1 VILRCLFLI
10 PGRAARPA
18 RKGTQSASRRPGP
31 AGRAPARH
39 GRPARPSARG
49 QIFYLLLG
57 EVEPDSCVYP
67 GYCADRDG
75 DLLAPPDMSL
85 LEQHVGY
92 MVIARIYEEAS
103 YLPDLAIKGM
113 DGLTPT
119 YLCFT

>member
-1 VILRCLFLI
+1 
-10 PGRAARPA
+10 
-18 RKGTQSASRRPGP
+18 
-31 AGRAPARH
+31 
-39 GRPARPSARG
+39 
-49 QIFYLLLG
+49 
-57 EVEPDSCVYP
+57 
-67 GYCADRDG
+67 
-75 DLLAPPDMSL
+75 MSL